1 MEHNPSLH
9 TLIYNLDLGRTKPD
23 TVHRDASY
31 CPFCDVA
38 HLKNIMETRGH
49 MIWLENAYPV
59 LNDSWQTLIIE
70 SDDCDGEFCEY
81 TPDYA
86 TKLIDFGLEKW
97 QQVKEMGR
105 FRSVVFYRNH
115 GYMSGGTIHHPHSQI
130 VGFENYDYHDDIKLY
145 HLLGTPIIEEDG
157 LEINLSTRP
166 IIGFYEVNLILENK
180 EKLPEFVRYMQLVAH
195 YFIHDFVWRN
205 ESYNIFF
212 YDFPGDSRLFVKI
225 VPRFLTNPLY
235 VGYMIA
241 QVANKG
247 HQQRVIEKLRT
258 ILLERK

>member
-59 LNDSWQTLIIE
+59 LKDSWQTLIIE

-130 VGFENYDYHDDIKLY
+130 VGFE
-145 HLLGTPIIEEDG
+145 TMIIMTTSS
-157 LEINLSTRP
+157 STISWGRP
-166 IIGFYEVNLILENK
+166 SSK
-180 EKLPEFVRYMQLVAH
+180 KT
-195 YFIHDFVWRN
+195 VWK
-205 ESYNIFF
+205 SIFQ
-212 YDFPGDSRLFVKI
+212 P
-225 VPRFLTNPLY
+225 VPSSAFMKST
-235 VGYMIA
+235 
-241 QVANKG
+241 
-247 HQQRVIEKLRT
+247 
-258 ILLERK
+258 